1 MNKDFLENYNLYQ
14 KYRIGIP
21 DDIRDF
27 QSNFGKASV
36 HMDCEIC
43 NSEQTFIMKNNY
55 VPPFDTEYNAHGK
68 ILHLNYKC
76 AGCGVFQRVFSIKV
90 SDKLE
95 YLMKIGQYPKTDIS
109 IDKSISKALGEH
121 EELFKK
127 GLICESQSYGIA
139 AYTYYRRIVE
149 KVIDEL
155 LDDITDLVDASDKIQ
170 YEEALKKTKETSFAK
185 DKIELVKDLLPTSLK
200 PNGMNPLG
208 SLYGILSEGMHS
220 KSDDECIEIAGH
232 IKTILVFFIKQVIQ
246 SKQESKE
253 FTTSMKKILAKKSK

>member
-14 KYRIGIP
+14 KYKIEIP
-21 DDIRDF
+21 ADTREFEI
-27 QSNFGKASV
+27 NFGKASI
-36 HMDCEIC
+36 HMDCEVC
-43 NSEQTFIMKNNY
+43 NSEQTFIMTNGY
-55 VPPFDTEYNAHGK
+55 APHYDSIVSAYGK
-68 ILHLNYKC
+68 ILHLNYEC

-90 SDKLE
+90 SDKLD
-95 YLMKIGQYPKTDIS
+95 YLMKTGQYPNPDIS

-139 AYTYYRRIVE
+139 AYAYYRRIVE

-208 SLYGILSEGMHS
+208 SLYGILSEGMHA

-253 FTTSMKKILAKKSK
+253 FTASMKKILEKKSK

>member
-1 MNKDFLENYNLYQ
+1 MNRDFLENYNLYQ
-14 KYRIGIP
+14 KYRIENP
-21 DDIRDF
+21 DGTRGF
-27 QSNFGKASV
+27 QNIFDKVSI
-36 HMDCEIC
+36 HMDCEVC
-43 NSEQTFIMKNNY
+43 NSEQTFIMTNESDLKYDNRI
-55 VPPFDTEYNAHGK
+55 NAHGN
-68 ILHLNYKC
+68 IIHLNYKC
-76 AGCGVFQRVFSIKV
+76 AGCEDFQRVFSIKV
-90 SDKLE
+90 SDKSE
-95 YLMKIGQYPKTDIS
+95 YMMKTGQYPKPDIS

-139 AYTYYRRIVE
+139 AYAYYRRIVE

-208 SLYGILSEGMHS
+208 SLYGILSEGMHA

-253 FTTSMKKILAKKSK
+253 FTASMKKILEKKSK